1 MSERAD
7 REGRTARRAATL
19 LVAIFVA
26 LWASRWI
33 LALGVGLSNE
43 YTGTANSSY
52 FLIDLVV
59 TMLAGGLFIAVGWT
73 IVTRQPRNTIG
84 WLLIAIPLTVMLSV
98 AVGDYATAALKT
110 RPGTLPFGVAAA
122 WLDRWLIV
130 VALGMFI
137 PIFLLF
143 PDGKLPSRRWRPVL
157 WLLIGSFAITITSFA
172 ITPGQLTGAFAD
184 IADVG
189 VTNPLGIQALAG
201 PLNVITQIAVSS
213 PGRRSSCGTE
223 VHRRRSGNRS
233 GGSPSSPPRS
243 SSRSSRRSRLRP
255 SSGTPGSADRSGTS
269 CSGSCRR
276 P

>member
-1 MSERAD
+1 MSDRAD
-7 REGRTARRAATL
+7 RERRTARQVATF
-19 LVAIFVA
+19 LVAVFVA

-43 YTGTANSSY
+43 YTGTAKSST
-52 FLIDLVV
+52 FLLDLALTALV
-59 TMLAGGLFIAVGWT
+59 GGLFIAVGWA

-84 WLLIAIPLTVMLSV
+84 WLLIAIPLIAMLSV

-110 RPGTLPFGVAAA
+110 RPGSLPFGVAAA

-130 VALGMFI
+130 LALGVFI

-189 VTNPLGIQALAG
+189 VTNPLGVQALAG
-201 PLNVITQIAVSS
+201 PLEVITQIAGFALFAS
-213 PGRRSSCGTE
+213 GLLAGIGGK
-223 VHRRRSGNRS
+223 RSGHQPEAVLMVVLE
-233 GGSPSSPPRS
+233 GAGA
-243 SSRSSRRSRLRP
+243 RLI
-255 SSGTPGSADRSGTS
+255 G
-269 CSGSCRR
+269 
-276 P
+276 